1 MLILGLMLLIVTGFT
16 SIIPRTDIFAC
27 PAQCVIVDFSYS
39 QFRGAPVAFMLLNIL
54 FLIWGYSVALIPLFN
69 TVRKFESSVRR
80 AWPRRARCGRGGL
93 GKRCKK
99 ILRALQSDWCKI
111 GFSVAF
117 FGLGLYELVKD
128 RLHGRDI
135 IVGSEDEMSFGQ
147 ILAMALLTLPIWSAL
162 EFFLG
167 LSMR

>member
-1 MLILGLMLLIVTGFT
+1 MLILGLMLLIVTGCA
-16 SIIPRTDIFAC
+16 SIIPQTDIFAC
-27 PAQCVIVDFSYS
+27 PAQCVIVDFSYN
-39 QFRGAPVAFMLLNIL
+39 QFKGAPVAFMLLNII
-54 FLIWGYSVALIPLFN
+54 FLTWGYSVALIPLFK
-69 TVRKFESSVRR
+69 TPRKIQSSVRR
-80 AWPRRARCGRGGL
+80 SWPRWARCGGCGL
-93 GKRCKK
+93 GRK
-99 ILRALQSDWCKI
+99 ILRALRSDWFKI